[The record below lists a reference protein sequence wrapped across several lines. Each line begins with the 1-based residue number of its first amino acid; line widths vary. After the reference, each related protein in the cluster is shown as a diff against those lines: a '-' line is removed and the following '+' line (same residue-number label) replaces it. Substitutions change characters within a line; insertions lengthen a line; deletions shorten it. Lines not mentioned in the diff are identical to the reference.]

1 MSNFEDRFKFRLYDK
16 VEKCMVYDFFVGS
29 KGIVIGNYPKD
40 RFILLQSKGL
50 KDINGK
56 LIFEGD
62 IIELEDN
69 NVITKYVIY
78 FDYEYGFLGM
88 TNRDKLLFSFS
99 IGTIQMH
106 KIKVIGN
113 IYENRDL
120 LDQKL
125 WSWIFKD

>member
-1 MSNFEDRFKFRLYDK
+1 MINLEDRFKFRLYDK
-16 VEKCMVYDFFVGS
+16 VENVMIYDFFVGS
-29 KGIVIGNYPKD
+29 KGIVIGNYSKD
-40 RFILLQSKGL
+40 RFILMQSKGL
-50 KDINGK
+50 KDINDK

-78 FDYEYGFLGM
+78 FDYEYGLLGM
-88 TNRDKLLFSFS
+88 ANCDKLLFSFS
-99 IGTIQMH
+99 IATIQIH

-120 LDQKL
+120 LGDKYEFV
-125 WSWIFKD
+125 FKN